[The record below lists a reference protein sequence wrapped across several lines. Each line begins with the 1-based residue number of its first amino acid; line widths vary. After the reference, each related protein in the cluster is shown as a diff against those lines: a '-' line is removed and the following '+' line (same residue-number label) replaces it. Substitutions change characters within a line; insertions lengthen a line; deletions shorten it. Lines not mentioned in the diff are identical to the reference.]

1 MKNKTLLLVVILIT
15 SFVKG
20 QSFTLNN
27 SESKLKW
34 TGKEITTK
42 EHYGSIDFKSGTITL
57 KDNQP
62 VYGKFIVDM
71 ITLKNEDL
79 PEDYRGRL
87 EGHLKSD
94 DFFSVDKFSEA
105 ILEFTTS
112 SSKNSGEYY
121 IKGNLT
127 IKGTTHP
134 VDFTM
139 NFIDNHWKAN
149 LVFDRSKYD
158 VKFRSGSFFEN
169 LGDKLIYDDI
179 IIETELKF
187 NR

>member
-1 MKNKTLLLVVILIT
+1 MINKIFTITALLISSLT
-15 SFVKG
+15 MG
-20 QSFTLNN
+20 QSLTLNN
-27 SESKLKW
+27 MESKLKW
-34 TGKEITTK
+34 TGKEMTTK
-42 EHYGSIDFKSGTITL
+42 EHYGSIDFKSGIMTL

-112 SSKNSGEYY
+112 SVQNSVEYN
-121 IKGNLT
+121 IQANLT

-139 NFIDNHWKAN
+139 NFIDDHWKAN
-149 LVFDRSKYD
+149 LIFDRSKYD
-158 VKFRSGSFFEN
+158 VRFRSGTFFEN

-179 IIETELKF
+179 VIETDLFFKM
-187 NR
+187 